1 MDVLRTDERAL
12 EAYAPPE
19 IVDFGDLIELTAQD
33 HLHGHPTDL
42 PNHPLHPVHP
52 SFSS

>member
-1 MDVLRTDERAL
+1 MEAFRIAEPAL

-19 IVDFGDLIELTAQD
+19 IVDYGDLVEVTAHD
-33 HLHGHPTDL
+33 HRHGHPTDL

>member
-1 MDVLRTDERAL
+1 MDVLRTDEQAL

-19 IVDFGDLIELTAQD
+19 IADYGDLVDVTAHD
-33 HLHGHPTDL
+33 HRHRHPTDL
-42 PNHPLHPVHP
+42 PHHPLHPVHP